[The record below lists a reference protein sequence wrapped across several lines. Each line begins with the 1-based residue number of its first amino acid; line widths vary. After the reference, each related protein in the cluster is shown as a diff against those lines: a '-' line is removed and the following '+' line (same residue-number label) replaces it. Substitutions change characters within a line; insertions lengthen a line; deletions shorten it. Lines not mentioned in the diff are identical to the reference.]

1 MFTGAAMTDARQM
14 SVYDGQDRRGM
25 VISTRAAA
33 MRSTFTASISALS
46 KRSRPLRLR
55 SPCRLLGPA

>member
-25 VISTRAAA
+25 VIKHEGRCDAFDVYGVP
-33 MRSTFTASISALS
+33 RHFQ
-46 KRSRPLRLR
+46 KDQGRCGCGHPVG
-55 SPCRLLGPA
+55 C